1 MYIQHVREAA
11 ERYMQHMYTNENY
24 LQNIHSN
31 IHVRINN
38 SHGKKFLLV
47 NTMQIYK
54 KQIQRLCEKKTQ
66 KIKKTKPKKPKNKSI
81 TQKKKKKIC
90 SQKKH
95 ESFVDQ

>member
-24 LQNIHSN
+24 LHIIHSN

-47 NTMQIYK
+47 NTM
-54 KQIQRLCEKKTQ
+54 
-66 KIKKTKPKKPKNKSI
+66 
-81 TQKKKKKIC
+81 
-90 SQKKH
+90 
-95 ESFVDQ
+95 